1 MIDMFDF
8 DELYGAEEI
17 EINFDSDTGE
27 FSVSGVAEKDK
38 LLYKML
44 SLYSNFEN
52 ENAEEEKTPQEKFLN
67 ECLNNQLKG
76 YKVDFNDDTVYNYE
90 SLRDLSAK
98 IMVKENPS
106 KKEAFLL
113 YSFMGMSLSEKQDK
127 ILNMIFGR
135 AAGKAGYKSSIIN
148 RTGRDDFPLV
158 VFLERNDGIFDVVFF
173 NLIK

>member
-27 FSVSGVAEKDK
+27 FSISGIAEKDK

-44 SLYSNFEN
+44 SLYSNLEN
-52 ENAEEEKTPQEKFLN
+52 ENAEEEKTPQEKFLK

-98 IMVKENPS
+98 IMFKENPS

-127 ILNMIFGR
+127 ILNMIFGQ
-135 AAGKAGYKSSIIN
+135 AAGKAGYKLSIIN
-148 RTGRDDFPLV
+148 RTGREDFPLV
-158 VFLERNDGIFDVVFF
+158 VFLERDDGIFDVVFF